1 MLCSINS
8 ECNGTA
14 GQTQTMCFLSGHNYP
29 VDISTSSDSGGT
41 TSAGLLLRWVFPLL
55 CWYKDLSPHSLYSS
69 ILHIPKYTVTL
80 LHRRLCFSETTA
92 VSTWNIRFTE
102 LKFLIFLFLTFSF
115 SLRHIPFETLRKYK
129 ITRNCSLKFVNIY
142 FHKV

>member
-1 MLCSINS
+1 MFYKFRMQWNS
-8 ECNGTA
+8 KTDIDNVLFLVAITTLL
-14 GQTQTMCFLSGHNYP
+14 TQVQVLTQVELL
-29 VDISTSSDSGGT
+29 VQ
-41 TSAGLLLRWVFPLL
+41 GLLLRRVFPLL

-80 LHRRLCFSETTA
+80 LYRRRCFSETTA
-92 VSTWNIRFTE
+92 VSTWKIRFTE

-115 SLRHIPFETLRKYK
+115 SLRHIPFETLRKHK
-129 ITRNCSLKFVNIY
+129 ITRNCSLKFVNID